1 MARPQAADYADKR
14 EAILDMAA
22 ELFARRGFAGA
33 SLADLAQASGYSKSS
48 LYHYFGDKQAILYQA
63 MQAHL
68 AELTAIADT
77 AMDAALPA
85 EQQLRRFARATMRA
99 YATARWKHRLLVNE
113 TASLAPAEQRQVV
126 AAQRAL
132 VERVADL
139 LERLRPSANAAERW
153 PNAMLFY
160 GMLNFT
166 YTWYDPGGA
175 VAPEAL
181 GDRAVT
187 VFLDGFGAKKT
198 AAG

>member
-33 SLADLAQASGYSKSS
+33 SLADLAEASGYSKSS

-77 AMDAALPA
+77 AMDVALPP

-113 TASLAPAEQRQVV
+113 TASLAAPEQRRVV

-139 LERLRPSANAAERW
+139 LERLRPAANAAERW

-166 YTWYDPGGA
+166 YTWYDPAGA
-175 VAPEAL
+175 VTPEAL
-181 GDRAVT
+181 ADRAVS

-198 AAG
+198 AAE

>member
-33 SLADLAQASGYSKSS
+33 SLADLAEASGYSKSS

-77 AMDAALPA
+77 AMDVALPP

-113 TASLAPAEQRQVV
+113 TASLAPAERRQVV

-132 VERVADL
+132 VQRVADL
-139 LERLRPSANAAERW
+139 LERLRPSANVAERW

-166 YTWYDPGGA
+166 YTWYDPAGA
-175 VAPEAL
+175 VTPEAL
-181 GDRAVT
+181 ADQAVSI
-187 VFLDGFGAKKT
+187 FLNGFGTKKT
-198 AAG
+198 AAE

>member
-33 SLADLAQASGYSKSS
+33 SLADLAEASGYSKSS
-48 LYHYFGDKQAILYQA
+48 LYHYFGDKQAILCQA

-77 AMDAALPA
+77 AMDVTLPP

-113 TASLAPAEQRQVV
+113 TASLAPVEQRQVV

-132 VERVADL
+132 VQRVADL
-139 LERLRPSANAAERW
+139 LERLRPAANVAERW

-166 YTWYDPGGA
+166 YTWYDPAGA
-175 VAPEAL
+175 VTPEAL
-181 GDRAVT
+181 ADRAVT

-198 AAG
+198 AAE

>member
-33 SLADLAQASGYSKSS
+33 SLADLAEASGYSKSS

-68 AELTAIADT
+68 AELTAIADA
-77 AMDAALPA
+77 AMDVALPP

-113 TASLAPAEQRQVV
+113 TASLAAPEQRRVV

-139 LERLRPSANAAERW
+139 LERLRPSANTTERW

-166 YTWYDPGGA
+166 YTWYDPAGA
-175 VAPEAL
+175 VTPEAL
-181 GDRAVT
+181 ADQAVS

-198 AAG
+198 AAE